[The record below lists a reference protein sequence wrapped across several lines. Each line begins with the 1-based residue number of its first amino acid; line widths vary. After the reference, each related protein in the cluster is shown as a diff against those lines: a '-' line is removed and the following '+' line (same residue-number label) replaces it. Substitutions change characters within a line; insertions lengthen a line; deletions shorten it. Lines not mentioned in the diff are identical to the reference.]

1 MFGNIGG
8 LISTWSFL
16 PFDGP
21 NYRIGNGLNLAT
33 SSTILISSIL
43 LLLWMN
49 MSNKKRANVDVDQEL
64 AGKSTG
70 EIEDLDWR
78 HPSFR
83 WRP

>member
-1 MFGNIGG
+1 M
-8 LISTWSFL
+8 
-16 PFDGP
+16 
-21 NYRIGNGLNLAT
+21 
-33 SSTILISSIL
+33 ILISSIL

-49 MSNKKRANVDVDQEL
+49 WSNKKRENVDVDSEL
-64 AGKSTG
+64 AGKSHE